1 MRTTVNLDD
10 DVVAAIGRLR
20 QDRGLGISEAVNHL
34 VRAGLRQKSDRPVFR
49 QRSVKIGV
57 SVDVSNVAEALETLD
72 GSVVR

>member
-20 QDRGLGISEAVNHL
+20 QDRGLGISEAVNQL
-34 VRAGLRQKSDRPVFR
+34 ARAGLRQKSDRPVFR
-49 QRSVKIGV
+49 QRSEKIGV

-72 GSVVR
+72 GTVVR